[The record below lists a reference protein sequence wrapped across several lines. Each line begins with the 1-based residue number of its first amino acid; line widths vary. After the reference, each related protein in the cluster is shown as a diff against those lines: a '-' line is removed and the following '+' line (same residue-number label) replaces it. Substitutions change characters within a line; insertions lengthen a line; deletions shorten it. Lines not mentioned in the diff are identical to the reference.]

1 LNLRMPESKSGAL
14 PLGDI
19 PISALDSD
27 TRGIIAW
34 LLGKCK
40 RKISVLVGFY
50 GGKRGRGIR
59 DYHRTSNHAVGAIQV
74 SRET

>member
-1 LNLRMPESKSGAL
+1 MPESKSGAL

-34 LLGKCK
+34 VPGKCK
-40 RKISVLVGFY
+40 RKILVFTGFSA
-50 GGKRGRGIR
+50 RGEDGLPRR
-59 DYHRTSNHAVGAIQV
+59 CAPRNDRVDGA
-74 SRET
+74 